1 MRISHFLIL
10 VWLTVCGSAFTETQ
24 VQPRLY
30 SRSRPTIEAYPEEE
44 KRPVLQFLDNEITHI
59 ATGLNAPV
67 QFKIGI

>member
-10 VWLTVCGSAFTETQ
+10 VWLTMRGSAFMEAQ
-24 VQPRLY
+24 AQPRLY
-30 SRSRPTIEAYPEEE
+30 NCSRPTIEAYPEEE
-44 KRPVLQFLDNEITHI
+44 KRPVLQFPDNEITHI